1 MMKGEKL
8 VFQNKKVDNKFSLIF
23 SRVSALWVLS
33 VLLLSLIGTG
43 CKDFLDKEILG
54 NYPET
59 EFYQT
64 QDQAIQSIN
73 AAYQPLA
80 FSTSQ
85 NRLWVFGDVA
95 SDDADEGG
103 NPGDQADI
111 GLIDEF
117 DITSINGNLGD
128 EWSLLYEGITRANLV
143 LDKVPPID
151 MDESLK
157 SRILGE
163 AKFLRAWYYFTLVNI
178 FGDVPVVL
186 VPLNADQLQIPQT
199 SADSIFETV
208 IEPDLKDAESRLPD
222 SYSGADV

>member
-1 MMKGEKL
+1 MNFHRFTKCRDKMKKGGKL
-8 VFQNKKVDNKFSLIF
+8 KFQNNKTGIKYYLTFGRQTSL
-23 SRVSALWVLS
+23 LLLS
-33 VLLLSLIGTG
+33 VLLLSVIGTG
-43 CKDFLDKEILG
+43 CKKFLNKEILG

-64 QDQAIQSIN
+64 QEQAIQAIN

-80 FSTSQ
+80 FSTAQ

-111 GLIDEF
+111 GLIDDF
-117 DITSINGNLGD
+117 DITTINGNLGN

-163 AKFLRAWYYFTLVNI
+163 AKFL
-178 FGDVPVVL
+178 
-186 VPLNADQLQIPQT
+186 
-199 SADSIFETV
+199 
-208 IEPDLKDAESRLPD
+208 
-222 SYSGADV
+222 